1 MDNAMALAH
10 KVTVKSYMT
19 PAERDK
25 IYHTANR
32 LGISSSEYIRRVVT
46 GLRLPQ
52 PGNAQSVRDLLK
64 INADLARLG
73 NLFRLAL
80 DEGTDLEL
88 EGLASKIAETQAL
101 LKSKIREL

>member
-1 MDNAMALAH
+1 MALAH

-32 LGISSSEYIRRVVT
+32 LGISSSEYMRRVVT

-64 INADLARLG
+64 VNADLARLG
-73 NLFRLAL
+73 NLFKLAL
-80 DEGTDLEL
+80 DEGTELDLG
-88 EGLASKIAETQAL
+88 GLAGEIAETQAL
-101 LKSKIREL
+101 LKSKIRAL